1 MMKKQADDPVGLAL
15 ADDLVFRLF
24 QMHVFG
30 VREDFVGLRRGQAC
44 SRMKEA
50 IWDNRAAAT
59 SRIGIAGPPLAG
71 HGPLESSGRFALH
84 GHWRWWLGKISYER
98 LVELCRQEPHELET
112 RLRAATAEAIRSIMS
127 IQGASAAQLPR
138 AFGDIEHPLEPLPL
152 LNWQNTDY
160 GGDGGFERTTKGAV
174 SSLRRPT
181 LQSVKSYPP
190 EVPEIDITKLNFYK
204 HPLQGTVVSSLPA
217 YRRIGPIAQRNEGAQ
232 IICAMPAAT
241 WRQLYCQDARN
252 LVMRCIT
259 HACGQ

>member
-1 MMKKQADDPVGLAL
+1 MKKQADDPVGLAL

-84 GHWRWWLGKISYER
+84 GHWRWRLGNIAYER

-127 IQGASAAQLPR
+127 IQGTSVAQLPR
-138 AFGDIEHPLEPLPL
+138 A
-152 LNWQNTDY
+152 
-160 GGDGGFERTTKGAV
+160 
-174 SSLRRPT
+174 LRRHRTAP
-181 LQSVKSYPP
+181 
-190 EVPEIDITKLNFYK
+190 
-204 HPLQGTVVSSLPA
+204 
-217 YRRIGPIAQRNEGAQ
+217 GAS
-232 IICAMPAAT
+232 AT
-241 WRQLYCQDARN
+241 AELAE
-252 LVMRCIT
+252 
-259 HACGQ
+259 